1 MTLFGVASF
10 KLCNGFISG
19 GGADG
24 GVGTA
29 VLPNLRLGRG
39 VVRRSVAVV
48 AVVIDVV
55 EVAAAVVEV
64 DTVDVVAVVFSSLGF
79 RDGTD
84 EKYDNCI
91 PDRVSRCGCDR
102 CGT

>member
-39 VVRRSVAVV
+39 VVRRSVVV
-48 AVVIDVV
+48 WVVVDVV
-55 EVAAAVVEV
+55 EVAAAVAVEV
-64 DTVDVVAVVFSSLGF
+64 DTVEVVAVDFSSLGF

-84 EKYDNCI
+84 EKYDKCI

-102 CGT
+102 